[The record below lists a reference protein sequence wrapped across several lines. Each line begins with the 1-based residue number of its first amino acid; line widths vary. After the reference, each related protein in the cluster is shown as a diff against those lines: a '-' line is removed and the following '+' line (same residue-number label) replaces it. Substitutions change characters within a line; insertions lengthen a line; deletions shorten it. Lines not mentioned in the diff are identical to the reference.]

1 MVFPKK
7 KENLGI
13 SVLLLKA
20 QDPLLCTAGSQR
32 QASEKQQ
39 VSRAR
44 CVNVS
49 VRVSSLMYVCIS
61 QLLVKLV
68 TLCSVCSILV
78 GVCCA
83 DARGARSHPVNPL
96 KLSVA

>member
-1 MVFPKK
+1 
-7 KENLGI
+7 
-13 SVLLLKA
+13 
-20 QDPLLCTAGSQR
+20 
-32 QASEKQQ
+32 
-39 VSRAR
+39 
-44 CVNVS
+44 VNVS